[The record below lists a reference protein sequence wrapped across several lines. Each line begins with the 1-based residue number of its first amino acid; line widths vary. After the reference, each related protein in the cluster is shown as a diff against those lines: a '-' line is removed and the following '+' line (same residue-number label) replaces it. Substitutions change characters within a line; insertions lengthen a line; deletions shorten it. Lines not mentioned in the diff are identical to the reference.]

1 MANVLLRA
9 AIEPLGLLFYFN
21 AHRVLVHQLATEP
34 PGQRN
39 QTGRYQRDGQPHGST
54 ALGSVKRSS
63 QFSDARESMT
73 TATIA

>member
-39 QTGRYQRDGQPHGST
+39 QTGHPCARDKASSRAANPSGSSAT
-54 ALGSVKRSS
+54 ARPR
-63 QFSDARESMT
+63 DA
-73 TATIA
+73 